1 MIYAVWLPLL
11 MPFLAVPA
19 ARRLADALS
28 PVRAVRL
35 LAATGVGLALCSV
48 LALVLLVVPGATRF
62 SAVSAVGELVRP
74 LSDAGPAAA
83 VPLAAAALA
92 LLVGCV
98 AAVARAARRHWTEL
112 CRAGR
117 YDGHAGGELAVL
129 RDSRPDAYALPG
141 RPGTPGRIVVTT
153 GMLRALD
160 PAERDALL
168 AHERAHLKGR
178 HHLFI
183 AAAEAAALCHPALR
197 SLRAPWATPWNAA
210 PTRRPPPPSATGG
223 SPPAPSAGPPS
234 PPAPPKALRSPARGW
249 RSPQRPG
256 PYRAASPRCSA
267 GAPHGPASA
276 VSRPRRC
283 WPAWSSPAPPRS
295 TRRVICTAASR
306 RHRARART
314 TDRLTPC
321 VLSSGGP
328 LRPPPDQVS
337 PARPPGVPAAGR
349 GRPAVP

>member
-1 MIYAVWLPLL
+1 MIYAVWVPLL

-35 LAATGVGLALCSV
+35 LAATGIGLALCSV

-74 LSDAGPAAA
+74 LSDSAPAVTVSLA
-83 VPLAAAALA
+83 VAALA
-92 LLVGCV
+92 LLVGCA
-98 AAVARAARRHWTEL
+98 AAVARAARRHWAEL

-117 YDGHAGGELAVL
+117 FDGRAAGELAVL

-168 AHERAHLKGR
+168 AHERAHLVGR

-197 SLRAPWATPWNAA
+197 SLRAPMGYALERCADEAA
-210 PTRRPPPPSATGG
+210 
-223 SPPAPSAGPPS
+223 
-234 PPAPPKALRSPARGW
+234 
-249 RSPQRPG
+249 
-256 PYRAASPRCSA
+256 
-267 GAPHGPASA
+267 ASA
-276 VSRPRRC
+276 VGDRRIAARAIGRAALAARAAEGAPQPRPRVALAAAAGPD
-283 WPAWSSPAPPRS
+283 PARAAAPLGPTPPR
-295 TRRVICTAASR
+295 
-306 RHRARART
+306 
-314 TDRLTPC
+314 P
-321 VLSSGGP
+321 P
-328 LRPPPDQVS
+328 L
-337 PARPPGVPAAGR
+337 AGPAAAALLACLVVSGAAALDATSDLHSSIEAAQ
-349 GRPAVP
+349 GESAHH

>member
-1 MIYAVWLPLL
+1 MIYAVWVPLL

-48 LALVLLVVPGATRF
+48 LALALLVVPGATRF
-62 SAVSAVGELVRP
+62 SAIFAVGELVRP
-74 LSDAGPAAA
+74 LSESAPAVT

-92 LLVGCV
+92 LLMGCA
-98 AAVARAARRHWTEL
+98 AAVARAARRHWAEL

-117 YDGHAGGELAVL
+117 FDGRPGELAVL

-168 AHERAHLKGR
+168 AHERAHLADR
-178 HHLFI
+178 HHLFM

-197 SLRAPWATPWNAA
+197 SLRAPMGYALERCADEAA
-210 PTRRPPPPSATGG
+210 
-223 SPPAPSAGPPS
+223 
-234 PPAPPKALRSPARGW
+234 
-249 RSPQRPG
+249 
-256 PYRAASPRCSA
+256 
-267 GAPHGPASA
+267 ASA
-276 VSRPRRC
+276 VGDRRVAARAIGRAALAARAAEAAPQPRPRVALAAAAGPVPRRV
-283 WPAWSSPAPPRS
+283 AALLGRS
-295 TRRVICTAASR
+295 TARSRVGRAAAAALLACLVVSGAAALDATSDL
-306 RHRARART
+306 H
-314 TDRLTPC
+314 
-321 VLSSGGP
+321 SSIE
-328 LRPPPDQVS
+328 
-337 PARPPGVPAAGR
+337 AAQGES
-349 GRPAVP
+349 AHH

>member
-1 MIYAVWLPLL
+1 MIYAVWVPLL

-35 LAATGVGLALCSV
+35 LAATGAGLALCSV
-48 LALVLLVVPGATRF
+48 LALILLVVPGATRF
-62 SAVSAVGELVRP
+62 SAVWAVGELVRP
-74 LSDAGPAAA
+74 LSDAAPAVA

-92 LLVGCV
+92 LLVGCAV
-98 AAVARAARRHWTEL
+98 AVARAARRHWTEL

-117 YDGHAGGELAVL
+117 SDGHPGSELAVL

-160 PAERDALL
+160 PVERDALL

-197 SLRAPWATPWNAA
+197 SLRAPLGYALERCADEAA
-210 PTRRPPPPSATGG
+210 
-223 SPPAPSAGPPS
+223 
-234 PPAPPKALRSPARGW
+234 
-249 RSPQRPG
+249 
-256 PYRAASPRCSA
+256 
-267 GAPHGPASA
+267 ASA
-276 VSRPRRC
+276 VGDRRIAARAIGRAALAARAAEGAPQPRPRVALAAAAG
-283 WPAWSSPAPPRS
+283 PVP
-295 TRRVICTAASR
+295 RRVAALLGR
-306 RHRARART
+306 GT
-314 TDRLTPC
+314 
-321 VLSSGGP
+321 
-328 LRPPPDQVS
+328 
-337 PARPPGVPAAGR
+337 ARPRVGRAAAAALLACLVVSGAAALDATSDLHS
-349 GRPAVP
+349 GIEAAQGESPHH